1 MGFALNLVSEQT
13 AVLLEKYF
21 PNSKGKKNLAR
32 LFRCLAKCYK
42 IMTSRCRHDS
52 KDHMRSALGLELY
65 YDVHILLSYFS
76 TRITY
81 YLLICKIIIVQKKN
95 TSCKFWNTTFEFCVN
110 YTEFGFMLLEFFKL
124 AFCTSLLPYYLGTY
138 LFCFISHHLDD
149 KKL

>member
-76 TRITY
+76 TRIT
-81 YLLICKIIIVQKKN
+81 
-95 TSCKFWNTTFEFCVN
+95 
-110 YTEFGFMLLEFFKL
+110 
-124 AFCTSLLPYYLGTY
+124 TSLFEKVLLCKKILHANFGTQLLSLAETAY
-138 LFCFISHHLDD
+138 AIT
-149 KKL
+149 

>member
-76 TRITY
+76 TRIT
-81 YLLICKIIIVQKKN
+81 
-95 TSCKFWNTTFEFCVN
+95 
-110 YTEFGFMLLEFFKL
+110 
-124 AFCTSLLPYYLGTY
+124 TY
-138 LFCFISHHLDD
+138 LFIKVLC
-149 KKL
+149 KKKIPLANCKFYQMSPTQFPKALEIQKLLPKFTFLFNFLKAQYLHFSLHT